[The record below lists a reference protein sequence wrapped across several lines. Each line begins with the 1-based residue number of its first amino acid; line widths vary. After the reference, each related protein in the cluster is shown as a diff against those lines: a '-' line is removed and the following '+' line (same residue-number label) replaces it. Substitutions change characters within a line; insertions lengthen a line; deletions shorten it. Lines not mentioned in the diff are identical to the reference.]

1 MQPSLTSES
10 VAGGAVVRV
19 MTRLDAEGA
28 EPLAQE
34 VDRLLRAGLHVVQLD
49 LAAVTFISSAGIGA
63 LGAAHRKLRS
73 AGGRLEVVAASA
85 QVATVLKLTRL
96 DTLIGPGAPATAAA
110 SAAASA
116 PATERTV
123 GTVRLV
129 ALRPPAGP
137 ATAARVAAH
146 GAAHGTAA
154 TPVSLTPAT
163 FALGLGTPDAAD
175 PRPLAHAGEIVA
187 AAGCLFHRPPATDPR
202 IDWVMP
208 QAGLAPRLA
217 LVEGLAW
224 EGVPSGSAGFEPAT
238 PDATVALDDL
248 ARALVAAADAP
259 AVCFVAVGEIH
270 GLVGAELVRPLA
282 EAAAADHPR
291 AGTAAVA
298 SRWLSFS
305 REPVHARRTAIVVG
319 VAATAM
325 PTGAALAAA
334 LRPLDPSGDRRL
346 VGHVHAAVF
355 AYRPVGREP
364 GDLGQLVT
372 SLAAAPPL
380 GVMHL
385 LSDPTPLVGRGKSE
399 FVRGAAWFA
408 PLAAAAGG
416 AA

>member
-10 VAGGAVVRV
+10 VAGGALVRV
-19 MTRLDAEGA
+19 MSRLDAEGA

-73 AGGRLEVVAASA
+73 AGGRLEVVAAST

-110 SAAASA
+110 SAATPA

-137 ATAARVAAH
+137 AAAALVAAH
-146 GAAHGTAA
+146 GAAA
-154 TPVSLTPAT
+154 TPVTLSPAT

-217 LVEGLAW
+217 LVEGLSW

-238 PDATVALDDL
+238 ADATVALDDL

-385 LSDPTPLVGRGKSE
+385 LADPAPLVGRGKSE
-399 FVRGAAWFA
+399 FVRGVAWFA
-408 PLAAAAGG
+408 PLADAAGG

>member
-1 MQPSLTSES
+1 MQPPLITEPGT
-10 VAGGAVVRV
+10 GGTLVRV
-19 MTRLDAEGA
+19 ACRLDAEGA

-34 VDRLLRAGLHVVQLD
+34 IDRLLRAGEHIVRLD
-49 LAAVTFISSAGIGA
+49 LAAVTFVSSAGIGA

-73 AGGRLEVVAASA
+73 AGGRLEVVAASP

-96 DTLIGPGAPATAAA
+96 DTLIGPGASATAAP
-110 SAAASA
+110 AAAPA
-116 PATERTV
+116 PATERTI
-123 GTVRLV
+123 GPVRLL
-129 ALRPPAGP
+129 AIRPPSGP
-137 ATAARVAAH
+137 AATVQIASHGVAATH
-146 GAAHGTAA
+146 ID
-154 TPVSLTPAT
+154 LTPAT

-187 AAGCLFHRPPATDPR
+187 AVGCLFHRPPATDPR
-202 IDWVMP
+202 IDWVVP
-208 QAGLAPRLA
+208 QAGLAPRLT

-238 PDATVALDDL
+238 PDSTVPLDDL
-248 ARALVAAADAP
+248 ARALLAAADAP

-282 EAAAADHPR
+282 EADAADHPR
-291 AGTAAVA
+291 AGTAAVT

-319 VAATAM
+319 VAARST
-325 PTGAALAAA
+325 PPDAALAAA
-334 LRPLDPSGDRRL
+334 LRPLDPIADRGL

-355 AYRPVGREP
+355 AYRPVSREP
-364 GDLGQLVT
+364 GDLGQLVA

-385 LSDPTPLVGRGKSE
+385 LADPAPLVGSGKSE
-399 FVRGAAWFA
+399 FVRGVAWFA
-408 PLAAAAGG
+408 PLAVVAEARA
-416 AA
+416 